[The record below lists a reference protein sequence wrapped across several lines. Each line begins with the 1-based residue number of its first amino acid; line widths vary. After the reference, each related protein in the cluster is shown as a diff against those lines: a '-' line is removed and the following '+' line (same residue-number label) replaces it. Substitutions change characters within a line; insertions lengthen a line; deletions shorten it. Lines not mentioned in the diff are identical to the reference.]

1 MTHQMSNRFIYIQNC
16 LQQDFWIN
24 IDPRGHIG
32 VQVHNTTC
40 TIVSSKSTE
49 GRKKKKTFKSTLSHE
64 GMQMEQFEE
73 L

>member
-1 MTHQMSNRFIYIQNC
+1 MQHQMSNRFIYIQNC

-24 IDPRGHIG
+24 IDPQGDTG

-40 TIVSSKSTE
+40 TMVSSQQKE
-49 GRKKKKTFKSTLSHE
+49 KKKPLKSTLSHE
-64 GMQMEQFEE
+64 GKQMRKFEE

>member
-24 IDPRGHIG
+24 IDPQGSIG
-32 VQVHNTTC
+32 VQEHNTTC
-40 TIVSSKSTE
+40 TIVSSQQ
-49 GRKKKKTFKSTLSHE
+49 KKKKKKPFKSTLSHE
-64 GMQMEQFEE
+64 GKQMREFEE